1 MLVEDLLFSR
11 RRERLSLD
19 GAELRVALCELL
31 THVIHDSVYAHR
43 LAMRVRRTGFLATV
57 RPAELLSLI
66 KGGYMRTIPGPECRL
81 PEGGGESDSA
91 SRVHGGERQTVVSGL
106 GVGRADVRRRPRQE
120 SGLLGRN
127 AGVTIAHVRSM

>member
-19 GAELRVALCELL
+19 GAELRGALCELL
-31 THVIHDSVYAHR
+31 THVIHDTVYAHR

-57 RPAELLSLI
+57 RHAELLSLI

-91 SRVHGGERQTVVSGL
+91 SRVHGGEEDGRERLGWKSGCSSSPAA
-106 GVGRADVRRRPRQE
+106 GVGPPRP
-120 SGLLGRN
+120 
-127 AGVTIAHVRSM
+127 